1 MVTLIDKPQTD
12 VTTQTIVEEYIEFI
26 PEKGAFTI
34 TPAGSLRYLHR
45 SVKPNDTATP
55 SGTVYRDLIRA
66 IDNLELRVCD
76 GIADLA
82 ENAEIYIAAEDYN
95 RFIETANED
104 YLKACSERLSYLP
117 S

>member
-1 MVTLIDKPQTD
+1 MVTLIDKPQADDTI
-12 VTTQTIVEEYIEFI
+12 QTIVEEIDFI

-45 SVKPNDTATP
+45 SITSNDTATP
-55 SGTVYRDLIRA
+55 SGAVYRDLIRA
-66 IDNLELRVCD
+66 IDNLEIRVCD
-76 GIADLA
+76 GRADLA
-82 ENAEIYIAAEDYN
+82 EIAEIYIATEDYN